1 MLLLGILLAVA
12 AMPVSDNKEKSN
24 SALTE
29 NGEKEETLKNQSELE
44 EKLANF
50 LSEVEGVGKV
60 QVILMT
66 GEEKED
72 QLFSSSRETKVTGV
86 LICAQGAGNSVTQRR
101 IQEAVMA
108 LFQMEAHK
116 IKVMKMK

>member
-1 MLLLGILLAVA
+1 M
-12 AMPVSDNKEKSN
+12 
-24 SALTE
+24 
-29 NGEKEETLKNQSELE
+29 
-44 EKLANF
+44 
-50 LSEVEGVGKV
+50 